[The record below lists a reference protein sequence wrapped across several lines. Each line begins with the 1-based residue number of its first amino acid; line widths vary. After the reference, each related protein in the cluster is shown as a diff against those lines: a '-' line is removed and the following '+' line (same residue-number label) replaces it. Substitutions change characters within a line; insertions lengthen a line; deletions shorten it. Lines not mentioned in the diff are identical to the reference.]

1 MPSSAIFPDEPAD
14 AAGLIPPA
22 LVPTGVR
29 TRSFASLRTIVALIL
44 REMSTRYG
52 RTPGGFIWAL
62 LEPVGAI
69 LILSVAFSLMMRSP
83 ALGASFP
90 LFYATGYLPF
100 ATYQS
105 VANSVSRS
113 LTFSRPLLAYPAVTW
128 LDALL
133 ARFALNFFTSVMI
146 GYILLTAFTM
156 FSETRAV
163 IEIMPIIVAFSLAG
177 LFGLAVGT
185 LNCALFGMFPVWE
198 VIWTIVT
205 RPLFLASGVII
216 LYDHMPKML
225 QDIVWYNPLLHIS
238 GEMRRGFYAMY
249 SPQYISLP
257 FVIGVSLVCLALGLV
272 LLRRFSQEILNDG

>member
-1 MPSSAIFPDEPAD
+1 M
-14 AAGLIPPA
+14 
-22 LVPTGVR
+22 
-29 TRSFASLRTIVALIL
+29 L

-52 RTPGGFIWAL
+52 RTPGGFVWAL

-69 LILSVAFSLMMRSP
+69 LILTIAFSFFMRNP
-83 ALGASFP
+83 ALGSSFP

-105 VANSVSRS
+105 VSNSVSRS

-146 GYILLTAFTM
+146 AYVLLTAFVFM
-156 FSETRAV
+156 SETRAV
-163 IEIMPIIVAFSLAG
+163 IEIIPIIVAMTLAG

-185 LNCALFGMFPVWE
+185 LNCALFGMFPIWE
-198 VIWTIVT
+198 VIWSIVT

-216 LYDHMPKML
+216 LYDHMPRPL
-225 QDIVWYNPLLHIS
+225 QAVLWYNPLLHIS

-249 SPQYISLP
+249 APQYISLGY
-257 FVIGVSLVCLALGLV
+257 VVGVTLVLLSFGLV
-272 LLRRFSQEILNDG
+272 LLRRYNRQILTDG